1 MKILVTGGA
10 GFIGSALVRYLVDIE
25 HIQVINVDC
34 LTYAGNLDNLS
45 KIRNAELH
53 SFEKVDICD
62 LAALETIYNK
72 YKPDKVIHLAAE
84 SHVDRSIYDPYS
96 FINTNII
103 GTFNLLKCSQNYY
116 DQLRGTSAED
126 FKFLH
131 VSTDEVFGDLKQDA
145 PAFTEENRYKPNS
158 PYSASKASSDHFVRA
173 WNNTYGLPTLITN
186 CSNNYGPYHYP
197 EKLIPLMITNALRG
211 QELPIYGDGKQIR
224 DWLYVEDH
232 AEALFKVIT
241 EGEPSSTFNIGGFN
255 EKTNIEVVHQI
266 CDYLDSKKLYK
277 NLGIGSFR
285 DQIKNIKDRPGH
297 DVRYAIDS
305 SKIKNELGWVPKQ
318 IFEVGLIKTIEWY
331 LDNKWWWE
339 KLIK

>member
-1 MKILVTGGA
+1 MRFCKKS
-10 GFIGSALVRYLVDIE
+10 FDFALSSEND
-25 HIQVINVDC
+25 
-34 LTYAGNLDNLS
+34 
-45 KIRNAELH
+45 
-53 SFEKVDICD
+53 
-62 LAALETIYNK
+62 
-72 YKPDKVIHLAAE
+72 HLANFFAFVL
-84 SHVDRSIYDPYS
+84 SNGPS
-96 FINTNII
+96 F
-103 GTFNLLKCSQNYY
+103 
-116 DQLRGTSAED
+116 TSRM
-126 FKFLH
+126 
-131 VSTDEVFGDLKQDA
+131 T
-145 PAFTEENRYKPNS
+145 
-158 PYSASKASSDHFVRA
+158 ASSDKHSKVWYVLGVNFIQNA
-173 WNNTYGLPTLITN
+173 SEAFNAFLDKGLSICFSKISPFWLKAAI
-186 CSNNYGPYHYP
+186 
-197 EKLIPLMITNALRG
+197 
-211 QELPIYGDGKQIR
+211 PIYGDGKQIR